1 MCYFF
6 YFFTRAQHVSNWY
19 SGIFSAKSCKL
30 TIAIFLFMYHKYYCK
45 LLAQNSRSVWNVKE
59 PRNKENRT
67 VHCTHHTCVT
77 MNNIR
82 FMWLLSHA
90 TKLATGWCALQ
101 VLTISCVFDGCALL
115 LLKCSRVALLL
126 YALRSFPP
134 LQSDWNTAAGIAV
147 LLQNIFWPTKFVWRC
162 FFQIAHTKRYMHTVL
177 TECCNY
183 WT

>member
-1 MCYFF
+1 M
-6 YFFTRAQHVSNWY
+6 SNWY

-30 TIAIFLFMYHKYYCK
+30 TIAIFIFMYHKYYCK

-147 LLQNIFWPTKFVWRC
+147 LLQNIFWPTKFAIGFCGCVYSKSFTPKDTCIQFW
-162 FFQIAHTKRYMHTVL
+162 QNAVI
-177 TECCNY
+177 TERSWQNISIF
-183 WT
+183 